1 MSQLSSEH
9 FMGLK
14 QFFFKSLG
22 KWESH
27 RTYMY
32 PNGKCTY
39 STTLF
44 NWSQDKETGLFV
56 VSWKNEELK
65 SEGTM
70 GIELINDFKLARTNG
85 YFTSAPTIS
94 HIQTCSDV
102 HLRTLT
108 SYDGATYDEEINF
121 VSDDRRI
128 RRTIGTKD
136 STQDVILIGTYVER
150 KLD

>member
-1 MSQLSSEH
+1 MSQLSEE
-9 FMGLK
+9 GLMSLR
-14 QFFFKSLG
+14 QFFMRSLG
-22 KWESH
+22 RWESH

-39 STTLF
+39 SQTMF
-44 NWSQDKETGLFV
+44 NWDY
-56 VSWKNEELK
+56 NEEKGIFLVQWNNETLN
-65 SEGTM
+65 STGMM
-70 GIELINDFKLARTNG
+70 GIRIASDFILERSQG
-85 YFTSAPTIS
+85 YFTDKPTQS
-94 HIQTCSDV
+94 HIQTSSRD

-108 SYDGATYDEEINF
+108 SYGGGTYDEEINF

-136 STQDVILIGTYVER
+136 TTQAVILIGTYVER